1 MRRFT
6 WSWTAAVLAATVAF
20 LAHLALR
27 HEVVRLGYE
36 VSEARAERRRL
47 LEQKRLLEVEAA
59 SLRQP
64 GRIEAIAR
72 GRLGMRPPEPRPA
85 RGGGAGGVR

>member
-6 WSWTAAVLAATVAF
+6 WSWTAAVLAAAVAF

-59 SLRQP
+59 SLKQP
-64 GRIEAIAR
+64 SRIEAIAR
-72 GRLGMRPPEPRPA
+72 GRLGMRPPA
-85 RGGGAGGVR
+85 SWNGRGGGSGGVR